1 MWFIGGEHSGETC
14 KRTSEAGE
22 VAEEVV
28 KSWEGSELLPDLLA
42 NKLAGLCVLDAI
54 KLSGQR

>member
-1 MWFIGGEHSGETC
+1 MWFIGGEHSDETC

-28 KSWEGSELLPDLLA
+28 KSWEGSEILPDLLA
-42 NKLAGLCVLDAI
+42 DKLACLGVMGAS